1 MGKKQPCIPKMTN
14 LAKCFQ
20 EGISLERRSHDEG
33 GDEEIERQKDHTMVN
48 RASSKHHF
56 HFFDLS
62 HTFFYVK
69 LSFKM
74 GLFSSIF

>member
-1 MGKKQPCIPKMTN
+1 MTN

-48 RASSKHHF
+48 RASCKHHF

-62 HTFFYVK
+62 HTFF
-69 LSFKM
+69 M
-74 GLFSSIF
+74 

>member
-1 MGKKQPCIPKMTN
+1 MTN

-20 EGISLERRSHDEG
+20 EGISLERRSHDEE

-62 HTFFYVK
+62 HTFF
-69 LSFKM
+69 M
-74 GLFSSIF
+74 